1 MPFGVGDGK
10 VIMGYLLLP
19 QEIPSLQS
27 HGYCNPHN
35 DQSQVTLAKPPYLL
49 NKDNNSEN

>member
-1 MPFGVGDGK
+1 MPFGLGYGK
-10 VIMGYLLLP
+10 VKVDQLLLP

-27 HGYCNPHN
+27 HGYRNPHN
-35 DQSQVTLAKPPYLL
+35 GQSQVTLAKPPYLL